1 MVPAQKRELQMS
13 HNLTLAQDHAWH
25 LAQSL
30 MVPVVLFQI
39 EGAFGVM
46 EASEYEGNEDAVV
59 TEYDPHSLAH

>member
-1 MVPAQKRELQMS
+1 MS
-13 HNLTLAQDHAWH
+13 HNLTLAQDHAWQ
-25 LAQSL
+25 LAQTL

-59 TEYDPHSLAH
+59 TEYDPYSLPH

>member
-1 MVPAQKRELQMS
+1 
-13 HNLTLAQDHAWH
+13 
-25 LAQSL
+25 

-59 TEYDPHSLAH
+59 TEYDPYSLPH

>member
-1 MVPAQKRELQMS
+1 MS

-25 LAQSL
+25 LARTL

-46 EASEYEGNEDAVV
+46 EASEYDGGEDTVV
-59 TEYDPHSLAH
+59 SEYDPHNPAR

>member
-1 MVPAQKRELQMS
+1 MVPAQRRELQMS
-13 HNLTLAQDHAWH
+13 HNLTLAQDHAWQ
-25 LAQSL
+25 LAQTL

-59 TEYDPHSLAH
+59 TEYDPYSLPH

>member
-1 MVPAQKRELQMS
+1 MS

-25 LAQSL
+25 LAQIL

-46 EASEYEGNEDAVV
+46 EASEYEGNEAAVV
-59 TEYDPHSLAH
+59 TEYDPHSVAH